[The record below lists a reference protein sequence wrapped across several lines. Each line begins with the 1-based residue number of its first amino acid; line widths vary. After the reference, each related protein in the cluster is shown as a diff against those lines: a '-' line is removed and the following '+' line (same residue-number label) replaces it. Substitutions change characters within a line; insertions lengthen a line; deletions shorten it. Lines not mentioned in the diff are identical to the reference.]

1 MSLVLIDGAK
11 GEGGGQ
17 VLRSSLALSLI
28 TGRPVRI
35 DNIRAKR
42 AKSGLMR
49 QHLTAVQAAAE
60 IGAAQLNGA
69 SLGSSRLTFTPTQ
82 LKAGEYHFAIGT
94 AGSTMLV
101 LQTILLPLL
110 LADGPSR
117 VILEGGTHNP
127 MAPPYDFIE
136 RVYLPLLNRMG
147 GQVTAS
153 LVRAGFYPAGGGRCV
168 IDITPTQQL
177 GRLDLLERGP
187 LLKRSVRAVVAQLP
201 RHIAERELHQ
211 VLSALDWPEECGCI
225 EALSGTASPGN
236 VLMAELTFEGITE
249 VFTAFGER
257 GKPAEQVADDLLS
270 QVQTYLTT
278 DAPIGEHL
286 ADQLLLPLGLAT
298 HQGATPST
306 FLTSPLSD
314 HVTTHIDVLHQFLD
328 LKISTKRTTDGTIL
342 LHLSSP

>member
-1 MSLVLIDGAK
+1 MSLVQIDGAK

-28 TGRPVRI
+28 TGQPVRI

-42 AKSGLMR
+42 AKPGLMR

-110 LADGPSR
+110 LADGPSQ

-136 RVYLPLLNRMG
+136 RVYLPVLNRMG
-147 GQVTAS
+147 GQVVAR
-153 LVRAGFYPAGGGRCV
+153 LERAGFYPAGGGRCV
-168 IDITPTQQL
+168 IEITPTQKL
-177 GRLDLLERGP
+177 TRFEMLERGP
-187 LLKRSVRAVVAQLP
+187 LLQASVRGIVARLP
-201 RHIAERELHQ
+201 ASIAERECRR
-211 VLSALDWPEECGCI
+211 VLTALGWPASSMSIQSLENSAS
-225 EALSGTASPGN
+225 AGN
-236 VLMAELTFEGITE
+236 LVLAELEFQHHTE

-257 GKPAEQVADDLLS
+257 GKPAEQVADELVD
-270 QVQTYLTT
+270 QVQTYLATE
-278 DAPIGEHL
+278 APIGEHL
-286 ADQLLLPLGLAT
+286 ADQLLLPLGIGAHQAT
-298 HQGATPST
+298 GGGS
-306 FLTSPLSD
+306 FLTGLLSD
-314 HVTTHIDVLHQFLD
+314 HVTTHIEVLHQFLD
-328 LKISTKRTTDGTIL
+328 LKISTKRTKDNTALVSVG
-342 LHLSSP
+342 